1 LCGIQISSFSNKK
14 KNGLVIFYVFH
25 VYYFVKK
32 KRQCSLSN
40 KGISLSFSSIA
51 NAGII
56 CQLVLLLL
64 FLLINTENGYS
75 PSENYVTQLG
85 FNSFLFMLLFIF
97 FYKRDYFL

>member
-1 LCGIQISSFSNKK
+1 MCDIQISSFSNKET
-14 KNGLVIFYVFH
+14 VC
-25 VYYFVKK
+25 KK
-32 KRQCSLSN
+32 KRQCSLS

-75 PSENYVTQLG
+75 PSENTVTQLG
-85 FNSFLFMLLFIF
+85 FNSFLFMLLFF